1 MERFGLTGIVLQ
13 ARMGSTRLPGKVTKN
28 ILGRPMIGHILDRLK
43 RVNNADRIIVA
54 TTVRKRDDVIEAF
67 VLAEGVFCYRGD
79 EKDVLDRY
87 YRTAL
92 QFKLANV
99 VRTTADN
106 PLVDAEEITRLIR
119 LHQES
124 SADYTHAF
132 GQLPI
137 GVGTECFTLN
147 ALARSWKEGTKENH
161 REHVNE
167 YILENPNLFH
177 IEQLTV
183 PEGKQ
188 ASTLRLTVDTQDD
201 FDKMKAIY
209 DALRGQGR
217 QMTTE
222 EAIRIC
228 AALSA

>member
-1 MERFGLTGIVLQ
+1 MEGFVLTGIVLQ
-13 ARMGSTRLPGKVTKN
+13 ARMGSSRLPGKVMKN
-28 ILGRPMIGHILDRLK
+28 ILDRPMLGHILDRLR
-43 RVNNADRIIVA
+43 RVKNADRIIVA
-54 TTVRKRDDVIEAF
+54 TTVLKPDDAIEAF
-67 VLAEGVFCYRGD
+67 VLAEGAFCYRGD

-92 QFKLANV
+92 QFKLANI

-106 PLVDAEEITRLIR
+106 PLVDTEEITRLIH

-147 ALARSWKEGTKENH
+147 ALERSWREGTKENH

-167 YILENPNLFH
+167 YIQENPDLFH
-177 IEQLTV
+177 IEQLRV
-183 PEGKQ
+183 PEEKR
-188 ASTLRLTVDTQDD
+188 ASSLRLTVDTQED

-209 DALRGQGR
+209 DALHGQGR
-217 QMTTE
+217 HITTE

-228 AALSA
+228 AARSV